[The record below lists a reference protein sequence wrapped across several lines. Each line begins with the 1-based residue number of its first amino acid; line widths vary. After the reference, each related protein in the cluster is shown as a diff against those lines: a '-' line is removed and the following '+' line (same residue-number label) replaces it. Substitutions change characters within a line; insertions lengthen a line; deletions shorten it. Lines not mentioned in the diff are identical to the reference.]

1 MKNSIRKA
9 KRGGFKALIGTV
21 DTDVWGTG
29 FRWAMD
35 KISRS
40 QNAKLEPNEVLEI
53 AAELFPCYSKIT
65 WPKIEISDEIRPI
78 TEAELNLAL
87 DCIKPSKSPGP
98 DGIPGEV
105 VKLLGKTY
113 NELLR
118 NMMNSYLL
126 EGIIP
131 EKWKYAQLVLLEK
144 PKKPNQPQTYRPICL
159 LNVMGKVFENL
170 IRNRIRKEIGIPI
183 SRNQFGFRP
192 GLSTIEAVA
201 KVMEIAKLAKNKQKL
216 CLMITIDIKNAFNS
230 APWDKIIESL
240 RRKEVPKYLIRIIQ
254 SYLSDRTLL
263 VEGERKELTC
273 GVPQGSVLGP
283 ELWNVF
289 YESVLDSQPAPDTEL
304 VAYADDL
311 AIIITAKTKDLLEAT
326 ANLAIQNII
335 AEIRNLGLSIEVTKT
350 EAVLLTQGRGV
361 REASVN
367 VENFTIETSEA
378 IKYLGIWLDKGLR
391 MKRHIVESSTKGEK
405 CALALARIMPNRGG
419 ASSTNRKIL
428 STVVYSKMLYG
439 IPVWH
444 TEALKKSNLALLVKA
459 ARKAMLRVCSG
470 YRTAST
476 KAIEVITRS
485 PPIQLKIAQAV
496 STYNGMDRKQAEKTT
511 YDNWQHAWENIDKEK
526 GKWTRILIPHVETW
540 CKREHGEVNF
550 YFTQFLSGHGCF
562 GSYLKRFKIKDSD
575 LCVFCGEKDTPE
587 HTFFHCPKWKN
598 DRHAIAD
605 LKPESIVSFM
615 MSSPQNWDRVDNF
628 VRAILIAKEQ

>member
-9 KRGGFKALIGTV
+9 KRDGFKALIGTV

-118 NMMNSYLL
+118 SMTNTYLL
-126 EGIIP
+126 EVIVP

-240 RRKEVPKYLIRIIQ
+240 RRKEVP
-254 SYLSDRTLL
+254 
-263 VEGERKELTC
+263 VEMAI
-273 GVPQGSVLGP
+273 V
-283 ELWNVF
+283 
-289 YESVLDSQPAPDTEL
+289 
-304 VAYADDL
+304 
-311 AIIITAKTKDLLEAT
+311 III
-326 ANLAIQNII
+326 I
-335 AEIRNLGLSIEVTKT
+335 
-350 EAVLLTQGRGV
+350 LT
-361 REASVN
+361 
-367 VENFTIETSEA
+367 
-378 IKYLGIWLDKGLR
+378 
-391 MKRHIVESSTKGEK
+391 
-405 CALALARIMPNRGG
+405 
-419 ASSTNRKIL
+419 
-428 STVVYSKMLYG
+428 STV
-439 IPVWH
+439 W
-444 TEALKKSNLALLVKA
+444 
-459 ARKAMLRVCSG
+459 AR
-470 YRTAST
+470 
-476 KAIEVITRS
+476 E
-485 PPIQLKIAQAV
+485 IQT
-496 STYNGMDRKQAEKTT
+496 S
-511 YDNWQHAWENIDKEK
+511 
-526 GKWTRILIPHVETW
+526 
-540 CKREHGEVNF
+540 
-550 YFTQFLSGHGCF
+550 
-562 GSYLKRFKIKDSD
+562 
-575 LCVFCGEKDTPE
+575 
-587 HTFFHCPKWKN
+587 
-598 DRHAIAD
+598 
-605 LKPESIVSFM
+605 
-615 MSSPQNWDRVDNF
+615 VDN
-628 VRAILIAKEQ
+628 KPQ